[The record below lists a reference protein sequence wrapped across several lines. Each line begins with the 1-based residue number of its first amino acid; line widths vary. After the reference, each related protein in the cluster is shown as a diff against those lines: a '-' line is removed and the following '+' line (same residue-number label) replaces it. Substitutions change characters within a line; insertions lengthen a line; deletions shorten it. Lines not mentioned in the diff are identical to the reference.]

1 MIWQKS
7 LSVEGVIQKTMKGQS
22 CWETGLG
29 GKFKT
34 KWEEIK
40 WTNNHPN
47 SHPWAWELS
56 GV

>member
-7 LSVEGVIQKTMKGQS
+7 LSVEGVIQKAMKGQS